1 MNRREL
7 SLTRLDNNI
16 VFPFFHHWAETSQTD
31 YRCPPALFLLEV
43 AFFDLSMKFF
53 IQTKMMDDLK
63 LKTRDSHTSTKCRR
77 STQDV
82 NVLEVTK
89 TIKMSLKSVN
99 SLTLVCWLQVLWE
112 ELINNNNYN
121 LLFNVDTRKKWLP
134 VDFTEGGKP

>member
-1 MNRREL
+1 
-7 SLTRLDNNI
+7 
-16 VFPFFHHWAETSQTD
+16 
-31 YRCPPALFLLEV
+31 
-43 AFFDLSMKFF
+43 
-53 IQTKMMDDLK
+53 MMDDLK
-63 LKTRDSHTSTKCRR
+63 LKTRDTSTKCRR